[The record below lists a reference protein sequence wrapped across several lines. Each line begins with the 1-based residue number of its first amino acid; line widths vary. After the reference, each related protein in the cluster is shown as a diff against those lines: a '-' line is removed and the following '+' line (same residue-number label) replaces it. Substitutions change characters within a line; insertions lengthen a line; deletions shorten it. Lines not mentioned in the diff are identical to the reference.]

1 MIKVYFTKHGN
12 AGRPDADVLTL
23 PACSEDITAFLARAD
38 ADDISYKSLIPGL
51 CECFGKHE
59 NIGELNYL
67 SALLK
72 DVPNWLDET
81 LSAAIQFGVHTG
93 SIKDLINLVQNL
105 DYYYL
110 YDDATSEEELGYF
123 HGIELGWLDIDE
135 EDIPDFDFEEYGQDL
150 HEEMCGEFVDGGY
163 IVCGEFVDGGYIV
176 SDDNFIEHYSG
187 PDDLPDKYKSSA
199 FSGKRRDA
207 CLTA

>member
-12 AGRPDADVLTL
+12 AGRPDTDFLTL

-67 SALLK
+67 AALLE
-72 DVPNWLDET
+72 DVPNWLNET
-81 LSAAIQFGVHTG
+81 LDAAIQFGVHTG

-105 DYYYL
+105 DCHFL
-110 YDDATSEEELGYF
+110 YDDAMDEAALGYF

-135 EDIPDFDFEEYGQDL
+135 EDIPDFDFEPYGQKL

-163 IVCGEFVDGGYIV
+163 IVCRE
-176 SDDNFIEHYSG
+176 NFIEHYSG
-187 PDDLPDKYKSSA
+187 PDDLPDKYKSST